1 MEDERNE
8 VQQEQQQWKGKKKW
22 NQPAPAADPSA
33 AQGVQTADYSGTER
47 RNLGSSHIPPAL
59 TPERRK
65 ASWPASTSGPLV
77 GNVNRQNVRDPLRQ
91 SLRAKFTVSEITKT
105 GRGVTVLTFTA
116 QHDHTIKGDAVLL
129 PGSIPKGS
137 ISLEVDPRYA
147 ESLPIGSMFYLV
159 SA

>member
-8 VQQEQQQWKGKKKW
+8 VQQEQRKPWKKKNW
-22 NQPAPAADPSA
+22 NKPAGEPA

-47 RNLGSSHIPPAL
+47 RNLGSSHLPPAL

-91 SLRAKFTVSEITKT
+91 TLRAKFTVSEITKT
-105 GRGVTVLTFTA
+105 GRGVAVLTFAA

-129 PGSIPKGS
+129 PGSVPKGS
-137 ISLEVDPRYA
+137 ISLEVDQRYA